1 MKKYLTIFAAA
12 VTLELLSTLYIQAVA
27 SWNMPAV
34 AVLAFLSPLA
44 NLPFVGHLVDTKEW
58 NERVKMA
65 LVYGTGYAVGAMI
78 VFLIK
83 IL

>member
-1 MKKYLTIFAAA
+1 MKYFTIFIAA

-27 SWNMPAV
+27 QNNMLAV
-34 AVLAFLSPLA
+34 AFLAFLSPLA
-44 NLPFVGHLVDTKEW
+44 NLPFVGHLVDSKQWKE
-58 NERVKMA
+58 RLKIA
-65 LVYGTGYAVGAMI
+65 LIYGFGYSVGAMI